1 MIIPESILVPHEAYT
16 YDPDPHIVFHG
27 KGKKAQRFVFTNQK
41 FSDFENDKL
50 SRLEAELQK
59 MKVNPYQNHP
69 NWARSDLL
77 RFCYGTGWKT
87 RVAVKVLVNYM
98 KWYASIMP
106 NGYRSLYPKVL
117 QMLVISM

>member
-1 MIIPESILVPHEAYT
+1 MIIPESILVPQEAYT
-16 YDPDPHIVFHG
+16 YEPDPHIVFHG

-59 MKVNPYQNHP
+59 MKLNPYQNHP
-69 NWARSDLL
+69 NWERSDLL

-98 KWYASIMP
+98 KWYDSIMP
-106 NGYRSLYPKVL
+106 SGYLSLYPKVL
-117 QMLVISM
+117 KMLVRFM